1 MLGADLDEP
10 GGHRVVTTVR
20 HIVEIVAIIAA
31 GIWAFYTF
39 IYEERIKPARE
50 PLSANE
56 SIALTRVGRVGNLDI
71 IAVTIMIKNVGK
83 TEFDTVA
90 LAYDVTGFR
99 FSQSKPYTLQT
110 GSERELGDSAQPT
123 APHLL
128 LSHVS
133 LYAAALNGPSDLHN
147 IIEPGGQSDYTIFL
161 GIPHRRYGLLKAHFQ
176 YLPYKTPVRTH
187 HFAIALHKRAYG
199 AYDLYSQHNDV
210 LEDNVFGEL
219 ALTQ

>member
-10 GGHRVVTTVR
+10 GGHRVITTVR

-31 GIWAFYTF
+31 GVWAFYTF
-39 IYEERIKPARE
+39 IYEERIKPAHE

-56 SIALTRVGRVGNLDI
+56 SISLTRVGRLGNLDV
-71 IAVTIMIKNVGK
+71 IAVAIVIKNVGK

-99 FSQSKPYTLQT
+99 FSQSKPYARETA
-110 GSERELGDSAQPT
+110 SEREFGDSAQPT

-133 LYAAALNGPSDLHN
+133 FYAAAVNGPLGLHN
-147 IIEPGGQSDYTIFL
+147 IIDPGGESDYTIFL
-161 GIPHRRYGLLKAHFQ
+161 GIPHGRYGLLKAHFQ

-187 HFAIALHKRAYG
+187 QIALALQKRTYG
-199 AYDLYSQHNDV
+199 AYDLYSEHNDV